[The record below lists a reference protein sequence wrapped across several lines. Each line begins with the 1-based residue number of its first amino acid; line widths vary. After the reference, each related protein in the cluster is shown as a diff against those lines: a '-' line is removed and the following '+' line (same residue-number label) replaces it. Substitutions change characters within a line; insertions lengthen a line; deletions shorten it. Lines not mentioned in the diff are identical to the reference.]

1 MFLQDPGGVVGPL
14 ALSHGVEA
22 CPFSGQVQATDA
34 GKQAYMGQLIC
45 YFVFTS

>member
-22 CPFSGQVQATDA
+22 CPLGGQVQATDA